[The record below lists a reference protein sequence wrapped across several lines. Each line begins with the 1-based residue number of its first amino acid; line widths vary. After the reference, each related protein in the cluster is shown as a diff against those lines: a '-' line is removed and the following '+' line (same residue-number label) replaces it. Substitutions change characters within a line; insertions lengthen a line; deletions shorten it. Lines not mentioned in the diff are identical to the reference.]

1 MGTLRFDLSE
11 CELQEIKMAPS
22 NHEFCRFGDFSYR
35 FTKEAA
41 DFYTSVGYP
50 RDIADKMVG
59 VKMWMKNVDMS
70 RDKDGKEGKHR
81 VCSHFN
87 LEGFPE
93 YSSCY
98 VATEG
103 EKNMINFPLMGGR
116 AVFTFKKTDKGYESI
131 CESKM
136 MGKWETKMEFN
147 DEGINCL
154 VRKDGKTFNEQWK
167 RIMHVDGLYKMSKQD
182 KVEQSMKKLGY
193 PDFFVSGMDR
203 YKFAF
208 KTWDSGMKMTEW
220 WGEFNYSY
228 QCKFDEEAEFKFP
241 MEKGEFPQ
249 EMYIPPAKY
258 VFSKT
263 GNGKY
268 TMIFRD
274 KEGRSTEWKFYFNGD
289 KCEIHGRNENTN
301 DTCYMECKKEYL
313 PIIGNWRT
321 ASISGAK
328 ELMSTMGFPKEQY
341 QQWLSDRPELFIE
354 EKGLITHWTWKS
366 KFFPMDMSFEYD
378 REFEVFD
385 PCLQE
390 KVRCV
395 ASKYNNKMKFLTHS
409 SHGCWETKIAAG
421 NDFLVF
427 KTWLQGLDCMPM
439 TYMFTRQS
447 YRMPLNWNNSNFGNQ
462 QQQGFQHGQQQQ
474 QGFQQQGNQ
483 YEYED
488 EYEYE

>member
-1 MGTLRFDLSE
+1 
-11 CELQEIKMAPS
+11 MAPS

-70 RDKDGKEGKHR
+70 KDKDGKEGKHR

-182 KVEQSMKKLGY
+182 KVEQFMKKLGY
-193 PDFFVSGMDR
+193 PDFFVNGMDR

-301 DTCYMECKKEYL
+301 DTCYMECKKEHL

-341 QQWLSDRPELFIE
+341 QQWLNERPELFIE
-354 EKGLITHWTWKS
+354 EKGPITHWTWKS
-366 KFFPMDMSFEYD
+366 KMYPFNMSFEYD
-378 REFEVFD
+378 REFEVYD
-385 PCLQE
+385 PYLKE
-390 KVRCV
+390 KVRCI
-395 ASKYNNKMKFLTHS
+395 ATKYNNKMKLLTHS
-409 SHGCWETKIAAG
+409 SHGCWETKITAG
-421 NDFLVF
+421 NEFLVF

-447 YRMPLNWNNSNFGNQ
+447 YRMPLHWNNSNFGNNQ
-462 QQQGFQHGQQQQ
+462 FGNNQQGFQQNN
-474 QGFQQQGNQ
+474 QGFQQQQGNQ
-483 YEYED
+483 YR
-488 EYEYE
+488 

>member
-1 MGTLRFDLSE
+1 MGTLRFFLSG

-22 NHEFCRFGDFSYR
+22 EFCRFGDFSYR
-35 FTKEAA
+35 FTKEAS
-41 DFYTSVGYP
+41 DFYTSVGFP
-50 RDIADKMVG
+50 KNLSDKMVG
-59 VKMWMKNVDMS
+59 TKMWFKNIDMS
-70 RDKDGKEGKHR
+70 KGKDGKEGKHR
-81 VCSHFN
+81 VCCHFN
-87 LEGFPE
+87 IEGFPE

-103 EKNMINFPLMGGR
+103 EKNMINCPLMGGR
-116 AVFTFKKTDKGYESI
+116 AVYTFKKTEKGYETML
-131 CESKM
+131 ENKM
-136 MGKWETKMEFN
+136 MGKWETKVEFN
-147 DEGINCL
+147 DEGINML

-167 RIMHVDGLYKMSKQD
+167 RIMYVDGLYKTVKQD
-182 KVEQSMKKLGY
+182 KVEQFMKKLGY
-193 PDFFVSGMDR
+193 PDFFINAMDR

-220 WGEFNYSY
+220 WGEFSYSY

-241 MEKGEFPQ
+241 MEKGEFQ
-249 EMYIPPAKY
+249 DKDMYIPPAKY

-268 TMIFRD
+268 TCIMRD
-274 KEGRSTEWKFYFNGD
+274 QEGRQTEWKFYFNGD

-328 ELMSTMGFPKEQY
+328 ELMTTLGFPKEQF
-341 QQWLSDRPELFIE
+341 QQWLTDRPELFIE
-354 EKGLITHWTWKS
+354 EKGPITHWIWKS

-378 REFEVFD
+378 REFEVYD
-385 PCLQE
+385 PCLKE
-390 KVRCV
+390 KVKCV

-409 SHGCWETKIAAG
+409 SHGCWETKITAG

-447 YRMPLNWNNSNFGNQ
+447 YRMPLNWNN
-462 QQQGFQHGQQQQ
+462 QQQGFQQGQQQGFQQGQQ

-483 YEYED
+483 YR
-488 EYEYE
+488 

>member
-1 MGTLRFDLSE
+1 MGTLRFVLSG

-22 NHEFCRFGDFSYR
+22 EFCRFGEFSYR
-35 FTKEAA
+35 FTKEAS
-41 DFYTSVGYP
+41 DFYTSVGFP
-50 RDIADKMVG
+50 KNISDKMVG
-59 VKMWMKNVDMS
+59 TKMWFKNIDMS
-70 RDKDGKEGKHR
+70 KGKDGKEGKPR
-81 VCSHFN
+81 VCHHFN
-87 LEGFPE
+87 IEGFPE

-103 EKNMINFPLMGGR
+103 EKNMINSPLMGGR
-116 AVFTFKKTDKGYESI
+116 AVFTFKKTDKGYETNF
-131 CESKM
+131 ENKM
-136 MGKWETKMEFN
+136 MGKWESKMEFN
-147 DEGINCL
+147 DEGINWL

-167 RIMHVDGLYKMSKQD
+167 RIMHVDGLYKTVKQD
-182 KVEQSMKKLGY
+182 KVEQFMKKLDY
-193 PDFFVSGMDR
+193 PDFFINGMDR

-220 WGEFNYSY
+220 WGEYSYSY

-249 EMYIPPAKY
+249 EMYIPSAKY

-268 TMIFRD
+268 TCIMRD
-274 KEGRSTEWKFYFNGD
+274 KEGRQTEWKFYFNGD

-328 ELMSTMGFPKEQY
+328 ELMTTLGFPKEQF

-354 EKGLITHWTWKS
+354 EKGPITHWTWKS

-409 SHGCWETKIAAG
+409 SHGCWETKITAG

-462 QQQGFQHGQQQQ
+462 QQKGFQHGQQQQ
-474 QGFQQQGNQ
+474 QGNQ
-483 YEYED
+483 YR
-488 EYEYE
+488 

>member
-1 MGTLRFDLSE
+1 
-11 CELQEIKMAPS
+11 
-22 NHEFCRFGDFSYR
+22 
-35 FTKEAA
+35 
-41 DFYTSVGYP
+41 
-50 RDIADKMVG
+50 
-59 VKMWMKNVDMS
+59 MWLKNIDMS
-70 RDKDGKEGKHR
+70 KGKDGKEGKHR

-93 YSSCY
+93 YNSCY

-131 CESKM
+131 RESKM

-154 VRKDGKTFNEQWK
+154 VKKDGKSFNEQWK
-167 RIMHVDGLYKMSKQD
+167 RIMHVDGLYKTIKQD
-182 KVEQSMKKLGY
+182 KVEQFMKKLDY
-193 PDFFVSGMDR
+193 PDFLINGLDR
-203 YKFAF
+203 YMFAF

-249 EMYIPPAKY
+249 DMYIPSAKY

-268 TMIFRD
+268 TCIMKD
-274 KEGRSTEWKFYFNGD
+274 KEGRSTEWKFHFNGD
-289 KCEIHGRNENTN
+289 KCMIYGRNENTN
-301 DTCYMECKKEYL
+301 DTCSMECVKEYL
-313 PIIGNWRT
+313 PVIGNWRT

-328 ELMSTMGFPKEQY
+328 ELMTTLGFPKEQF
-341 QQWLSDRPELFIE
+341 QQMLNERPELFIE
-354 EKGLITHWTWKS
+354 EKGPITHWTWKS
-366 KFFPMDMSFEYD
+366 KFHPLDMSFKFDE
-378 REFEVFD
+378 EFEIYD
-385 PCLQE
+385 PYLKE
-390 KVRCV
+390 KVRCI
-395 ASKYNNKMKFLTHS
+395 ASKYNNKMKLLTHS
-409 SHGCWETKIAAG
+409 SHGCWETKITAG
-421 NDFLVF
+421 NEFLVF

-447 YRMPLNWNNSNFGNQ
+447 YRMPLNWNNSNFGNSGNSGNDRNNQGMQ
-462 QQQGFQHGQQQQ
+462 QE
-474 QGFQQQGNQ
+474 GNQ
-483 YEYED
+483 RR
-488 EYEYE
+488 

>member
-1 MGTLRFDLSE
+1 MGHFDLTYPSVNFKKS
-11 CELQEIKMAPS
+11 KMAPS

-131 CESKM
+131 CENKM
-136 MGKWETKMEFN
+136 MGKWESKMEFN
-147 DEGINCL
+147 DEGINWL
-154 VRKDGKTFNEQWK
+154 VGKDGKTFNEQWK
-167 RIMHVDGLYKMSKQD
+167 RIMYVDGLYKTVKQD
-182 KVEQSMKKLGY
+182 KVEQFMKKLGY
-193 PDFFVSGMDR
+193 PDFFINSMDR

-220 WGEFNYSY
+220 WGEFSYSY

-241 MEKGEFPQ
+241 MEKGEFQ
-249 EMYIPPAKY
+249 DKEMYIPPAKY

-313 PIIGNWRT
+313 PVIGNWRT
-321 ASISGAK
+321 ASISGAR
-328 ELMSTMGFPKEQY
+328 ELLTTLGFPKEQF

-354 EKGLITHWTWKS
+354 EKGPITHWIWKS

-378 REFEVFD
+378 REFEVYD

-409 SHGCWETKIAAG
+409 SHGCWETKITAG

-483 YEYED
+483 YH
-488 EYEYE
+488 